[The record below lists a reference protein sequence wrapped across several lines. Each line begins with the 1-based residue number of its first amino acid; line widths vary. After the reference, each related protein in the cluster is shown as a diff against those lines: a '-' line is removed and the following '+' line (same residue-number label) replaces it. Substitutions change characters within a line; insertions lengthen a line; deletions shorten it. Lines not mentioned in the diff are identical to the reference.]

1 MANQLENTKIKIK
14 KDYIDKL
21 SLLLHDSSNY
31 KNYPV
36 KRNNIN
42 KIVYKFENNGFR
54 LTFRKPLKK
63 NFSDFSD
70 INSQSLDYNSSK
82 NETNIKSNEHYNSDS
97 NNDFNPEN
105 YKPDLLL
112 TPNNNRVFNK
122 LIDNGEEIKNNNIDI
137 ENIEEQQ
144 SFKIPDKIRDILY
157 NNDKEISLIEQK
169 KIYNKF
175 KKKFPYF
182 RNKLNNHLNL
192 PHFNSEIPNGYTN
205 LFQRIYPIGPKTK
218 IKLSKIHKNLE
229 IDQLLKTVNDLRNL
243 RDKVKIDKNI
253 LSEENL
259 IKEIKKETIIETPI
273 KKLKKKIILS
283 PYEVFYYD
291 AKKWE
296 KGWITKKDKQKD
308 IHFNE
313 INKQI
318 DKTIKE
324 MKNKVNELNLEIL
337 KLEDVRNKMKS
348 QKKLLAVKSK
358 SFRNVQSQ
366 FKSNEVIRKRKKKVS
381 FMLSDY

>member
-1 MANQLENTKIKIK
+1 M
-14 KDYIDKL
+14 
-21 SLLLHDSSNY
+21 HDSSNY

-82 NETNIKSNEHYNSDS
+82 NETNIKSNEHFNSDS

-182 RNKLNNHLNL
+182 RNKLNK
-192 PHFNSEIPNGYTN
+192 Y
-205 LFQRIYPIGPKTK
+205 
-218 IKLSKIHKNLE
+218 
-229 IDQLLKTVNDLRNL
+229 
-243 RDKVKIDKNI
+243 
-253 LSEENL
+253 
-259 IKEIKKETIIETPI
+259 
-273 KKLKKKIILS
+273 
-283 PYEVFYYD
+283 
-291 AKKWE
+291 
-296 KGWITKKDKQKD
+296 
-308 IHFNE
+308 
-313 INKQI
+313 
-318 DKTIKE
+318 
-324 MKNKVNELNLEIL
+324 
-337 KLEDVRNKMKS
+337 
-348 QKKLLAVKSK
+348 
-358 SFRNVQSQ
+358 SFG
-366 FKSNEVIRKRKKKVS
+366 
-381 FMLSDY
+381 